1 VQPEPDA
8 SVRDDGV
15 TMGVCAACGRA
26 FPKQGRGRFCDGA
39 CRQAAWRRRKAT
51 VAAMP
56 PESHPALLI
65 IYECTVCEGR
75 YVGQRRCPDC
85 NLFNRRVGLGG
96 PCPHCLFT
104 ELLRV
109 GGFCLEDR

>member
-1 VQPEPDA
+1 MAPEPDA
-8 SVRDDGV
+8 PVRDDGV

-56 PESHPALLI
+56 PESHPALSI

-96 PCPHCLFT
+96 PCPHCDELVAISDFT
-104 ELLRV
+104 
-109 GGFCLEDR
+109 GGR